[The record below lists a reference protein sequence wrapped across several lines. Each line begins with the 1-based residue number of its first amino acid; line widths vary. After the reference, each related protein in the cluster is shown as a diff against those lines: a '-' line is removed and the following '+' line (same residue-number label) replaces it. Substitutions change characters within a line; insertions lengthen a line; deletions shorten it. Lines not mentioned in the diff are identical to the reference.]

1 MTNLEYK
8 TIMALIDTCIDTK
21 VITGN
26 TYHYTCNA
34 SKLKEA
40 IKSIYEKE
48 VEKDCTEDL
57 GNWLDDL

>member
-21 VITGN
+21 VITGD

-34 SKLKEA
+34 TALKAA
-40 IKSIYEKE
+40 IDSIYKE
-48 VEKDCTEDL
+48 EIKDED
-57 GNWLDDL
+57 